1 MRVGNADLSPD
12 EMRHV
17 GSLVVEA
24 MAEFHEGLERRAV
37 MPDVKP
43 SEIAALF
50 AGPFPAAGEPAD
62 ALIEDWRRHVAPLL
76 TAVGSPRQFAYVL
89 GSGRT
94 IGVFADALAACV
106 NTSGGAFRMGPA
118 AVGIEAQCLRW
129 IAGFVGYPE
138 DTGGLLVSGGTMAN
152 FTAILTALRHVAP
165 YDSSPDGL
173 QDPARRGRFLLYVS
187 DHEGHVSVT
196 RAADMLN
203 LGRRAVRLVPSRPDF
218 TMDPAVLDRMLEDD
232 RRRGDVPFCVVAQI
246 GSVNVG
252 AIDPLDA
259 LADVCARHGVW
270 LHGDGACGLLAAG
283 LPETRVRFRGLERAD
298 SVCTDAHKWLGV
310 PYDCGVLLVR
320 HGARLRRAFQVAAPY
335 LGEAP
340 PDGGALDYLEY
351 GPQMSRAFRA
361 LKVWM
366 VLRSLG
372 ADGLRDTL
380 DRSLRLARLLHGLVS
395 EHPDFEVLHAPSLYL
410 YSFRFVPNAVSAGPR
425 SPEMERRL
433 DRLNEAI
440 ADQVSRS
447 GLALVMT
454 TRIRGRVALRLSICS
469 HRTRERDVEAT
480 FEALAGAGRRLKAAL
495 DEDCRVA

>member
-1 MRVGNADLSPD
+1 
-12 EMRHV
+12 
-17 GSLVVEA
+17 
-24 MAEFHEGLERRAV
+24 
-37 MPDVKP
+37 
-43 SEIAALF
+43 
-50 AGPFPAAGEPAD
+50 
-62 ALIEDWRRHVAPLL
+62 
-76 TAVGSPRQFAYVL
+76 
-89 GSGRT
+89 
-94 IGVFADALAACV
+94 
-106 NTSGGAFRMGPA
+106 
-118 AVGIEAQCLRW
+118 
-129 IAGFVGYPE
+129 
-138 DTGGLLVSGGTMAN
+138 
-152 FTAILTALRHVAP
+152 
-165 YDSSPDGL
+165 
-173 QDPARRGRFLLYVS
+173 
-187 DHEGHVSVT
+187 
-196 RAADMLN
+196 
-203 LGRRAVRLVPSRPDF
+203 
-218 TMDPAVLDRMLEDD
+218 MDPAALDRMLEDD
-232 RRRGDVPFCVVAQI
+232 RRRGDVPFCVVAQL

-283 LPETRVRFRGLERAD
+283 LPETRARFRGLERAD

-320 HGARLRRAFQVAAPY
+320 HGERLRRAFSIAAPY

-380 DRSLRLARLLHGLVS
+380 GRSLRLARQLHGLVS

-410 YSFRFVPNAVSAGPR
+410 YSFRFVPNGVSAGPR
-425 SPEMERRL
+425 SPELERRL

-480 FEALAGAGRRLKAAL
+480 FEALAGAGRRLKAAGTG
-495 DEDCRVA
+495 EARSVAAVTG